1 MHVSTSRR
9 SSRDRLLACLIL
21 AACAVTGSS
30 LSALEGDQ
38 KPAPKKEPA
47 RQTFPIVKPAAAP
60 AGLIAAVPDLQQ
72 RRRRGIADILE
83 RNAYFRSIFFRNAT
97 IVDAKLAGPFEYT
110 IKKMFSDETKTR
122 TLYCASGSVKN
133 IIVNALIEVRHPAE
147 GGEQISGTVSRSDN
161 FFECRKADYQPFP
174 ELEQLRVQRLRA
186 AGLLQ

>member
-1 MHVSTSRR
+1 MHLSRSRR
-9 SSRDRLLACLIL
+9 SSGGLVLACVIL
-21 AACAVTGSS
+21 AAIASS
-30 LSALEGDQ
+30 PLSALEGDQ
-38 KPAPKKEPA
+38 KPSPKKGPA
-47 RQTFPIVKPAAAP
+47 NATVTGSKSAAAP
-60 AGLIAAVPDLQQ
+60 AGVAAAVPDLLQ
-72 RRRRGIADILE
+72 RRRRGIADVLE
-83 RNAYFRSIFFRNAT
+83 RNPYYRSIFFRNAT